1 MEKCYFNSL
10 LTKNQQSL
18 HFSCFSDIIIHNN
31 NLGVIMSKFRWC
43 FIGTGNLAK
52 IVAAQLNKSG
62 RHEIVSCYT
71 RNFEKAQAF
80 ATKFGGI
87 AYDTPEKAILADG
100 VDGVYI
106 VTTHNAHYRYAKLA
120 IELQKPA
127 FVEKAFT
134 VTAAETD
141 ELIALAKEKNVY
153 LCEAMWTWFSP
164 TANKVKEW
172 IDTNKI
178 GKINSAS
185 FTYHMKTTGRN
196 DRHEDQRRAGGA
208 LLDITIYPITYAYRL
223 WGIPE
228 QIEARGTLQN
238 GVDLGEDIVFTYPD
252 FKVNISASINDFN
265 GLEKMIIN
273 GESGRISALLYHCKN
288 GVTFKRGPFNK
299 ERFKGYG
306 PLLNSYL
313 DEFDAVSD
321 DIRAGRKESPYVPLN
336 ATSDVMHI
344 LDEIRYQ
351 IGLEFNDLE

>member
-1 MEKCYFNSL
+1 MA
-10 LTKNQQSL
+10 
-18 HFSCFSDIIIHNN
+18 
-31 NLGVIMSKFRWC
+31 KFRWC
-43 FIGTGNLAK
+43 FIGAGNLAK
-52 IVAAQLNKSG
+52 MVAKQLNKSG

-80 ATKFGGI
+80 VNEFGGV
-87 AYDTPEKAILADG
+87 AYDTPEKAMLDKN

-120 IELQKPA
+120 LDLGKPT

-164 TANKVKEW
+164 TAKTVKTW

-196 DRHEDQRRAGGA
+196 DRHEDKRRAGGA

-223 WGIPE
+223 WGIPKH
-228 QIEARGTLQN
+228 IEAHGTIRN
-238 GVDLGEDIVFTYPD
+238 GVDLGEDIIFTYPD

-265 GLEKMIIN
+265 GLEKMTIN
-273 GESGRISALLYHCKN
+273 GESGKISALLYHCKN
-288 GVTFKRGPFNK
+288 GAICKKGPLNK
-299 ERFKGYG
+299 ERFKGNG
-306 PLLNSYL
+306 PILNSYL
-313 DEFDAVSD
+313 DEFDAVAD
-321 DIRAGRKESPYVPLN
+321 DIRAGRKESACVPLK

-344 LDEIRYQ
+344 LDEIRAQ
-351 IGLEFNDLE
+351 IGLTFDDLE